1 MENNQL
7 LIDDI
12 YLNMEEKV
20 VKISPEEFK
29 DLLKYVNGNVE
40 AIRKFPDY
48 RGKEIIIDGSL
59 DLSGVKD
66 IKNLNVIDY
75 INGNLNMDYSSVNFF
90 DKGKVKGSFRYY
102 NSTMWNIEQKQIAKK
117 KYDQLDELRK
127 EGEWDVS
134 KHDNETANET
144 EALYNFLTDE
154 GLTTSTDEDGKE
166 IVYDKYYIWKTN
178 HTHYNGYMYEW
189 MGDDGYGNDYVVY
202 SDEELEDSIDEAI
215 RGSIDDM
222 GYDAFPSYV
231 WERFLDDDEVRGWL
245 YDFHSDGVYSQ
256 PEDFGVPKELSD
268 EQEKYVEIYETKI
281 QKLNNMIKSGTTI
294 NGVKLTDDD
303 IKEIRSEITDLND
316 LIEDIR
322 ENPEGDY
329 SEDGIEKAIEAYVDD
344 QVDTFPSFLDDMGFE
359 KKYILGFVNIDHV
372 VDYVKDDASA
382 GSWLGSYDGTT
393 SEYYVN
399 NKSYHVMRYN

>member
-1 MENNQL
+1 L
-7 LIDDI
+7 
-12 YLNMEEKV
+12 
-20 VKISPEEFK
+20 
-29 DLLKYVNGNVE
+29 
-40 AIRKFPDY
+40 R
-48 RGKEIIIDGSL
+48 
-59 DLSGVKD
+59 
-66 IKNLNVIDY
+66 
-75 INGNLNMDYSSVNFF
+75 
-90 DKGKVKGSFRYY
+90 
-102 NSTMWNIEQKQIAKK
+102 KK